1 MAIKLRD
8 VLDGNKGQQNLT
20 NILANASNEIKADI
34 QSKRSNANNYVLEN
48 YLNGIFYP
56 TGDTQISTEYL
67 LDRTAQVSEA
77 QILDIFNNFNFEEN
91 TSGKVKN
98 QQAINKTTV
107 ITLIN
112 SVEKNLEIVGNKVS
126 NLGSLV
132 AKEAIEEL
140 KIKTEQLIGQAQS
153 VLNSAELQKMF
164 GKEGFITGESFQQ
177 LKPII
182 NQLKAFSNILSVP
195 DFVSPQEAGLL
206 FEKALA
212 KVNFVESAENQIT
225 DELLEQV
232 LFGAESIRRGGKND
246 TGLVSYNIN
255 ANIKKDQSQQ
265 SLTGFTL
272 NQGQMT
278 ISYDPFSARQGKMD
292 VQLNYNAPNAGDYRI
307 SAKRWSRGYGDLGE
321 TSIDAGIS
329 RAAGISVA
337 EAYKYAVLKPSVD
350 WAPPK
355 REVPAYSAYE
365 QAHKLAK
372 IAISSDI
379 AMGLNQGI
387 TSSGAGYANLL
398 IIDTGSAIKVKNLA
412 DLIYNADEKNILS
425 KYNASEIENNALSVY
440 RKMARIQTGRSNTY
454 LGLMTSVL
462 NKMKVTINVRT

>member
-140 KIKTEQLIGQAQS
+140 KIKIEQLIGQAQS

-265 SLTGFTL
+265 SLTGFIL

-292 VQLNYNAPNAGDYRI
+292 VQLNYNAPDAGDYRI

>member
-265 SLTGFTL
+265 SLTGFIL

-292 VQLNYNAPNAGDYRI
+292 VQLNYNAPDAGDYRI

>member
-292 VQLNYNAPNAGDYRI
+292 VQLNYNAPDAGDYRI